1 MNKWLI
7 VWNIVLTILLLSVA
21 LGGCSGSD
29 SRVDWAVTQI
39 QTLSAKVSQL
49 QSTVDYNT
57 QVIQGQAIQIA
68 SLQQN
73 LQSAISQIQAYL
85 QASGR

>member
-1 MNKWLI
+1 MNKWLL